1 MFFILLKVKYNIVIY
16 LSYHLIFK
24 ILIYIWRFHTNKSQK
39 LIKIP
44 NNKAK
49 FNKVIQQSNKLIVLI

>member
-1 MFFILLKVKYNIVIY
+1 MFFILLRVKYNIVIY
-16 LSYHLIFK
+16 LSYHLIIK
-24 ILIYIWRFHTNKSQK
+24 ILIYIWRFHPNKSQK

-44 NNKAK
+44 NNKDK